1 MAKRKA
7 GNMDGGRRSEVIATR
22 VEPALWI
29 RLCEEAERHERT
41 MSEYVRLVLI
51 EKIKALK

>member
-1 MAKRKA
+1 
-7 GNMDGGRRSEVIATR
+7 MDGGRRSEVIATR

-29 RLCEEAERHERT
+29 RLYEEAERHERT

-51 EKIKALK
+51 EKIKAVSK